1 MENHNSTFPSLFEN
15 NYIFADNAGG
25 TQIPMTVINQINSFI
40 KESYVQPLGYTKV
53 SKKVTEII
61 LEVRKFIDYF
71 FNNQQGFIIMG
82 SSASQLA
89 FNFSYQ
95 FEDILN
101 NNDEIVIANFCH
113 ESSIG
118 CFERIKNKNKNI
130 KVNWWK
136 VRPLSLEAN
145 IDDLLILI
153 NNKTRLVIFPH
164 TSNIL
169 GNILDV
175 KSIIQKIKIKNPN
188 VYTYVD
194 GVAYAPH
201 RLIDVDDFDC
211 DCYVVSFYKIFG
223 PRVSALYIKKELSDL
238 LSGINHHFIEK
249 KDHTK
254 FELGGLQYELVSG
267 LLGLKEY
274 ILQYT
279 QCNEIN
285 RVTLNTFFQHIHQ
298 TEQDLIEYF
307 NQFLENQTTFSY
319 LTDKTK
325 FQVPIFSLTTQD
337 YNLDNICL
345 FLNELG
351 IGCKTGTFYSNR
363 LLESLNFS
371 QVLRISLAH
380 YNNIDQL
387 KYIIKHLKQ
396 FQKFNEIPFNY
407 LYLKHPVN
415 EIITTSFKDLKK
427 DIYYPNERYR
437 HFSLLKINQLTKD
450 IPIEI
455 IGDLGFFQSSQYN
468 QFLGNTLRQY
478 SNISKNLVNDSNFK
492 SLINYFATL
501 INTYLKTYPE
511 YIMIHQIRVVVNE
524 NSETPVPEGIHQDGF
539 NIIAIVCVQV
549 ENISGGDSLIYDSNK
564 ILILSYPLKSGELI
578 LLNDR
583 QYFHSVSN
591 LLKKDPNKPAYR
603 DILVLTTIN

>member
-1 MENHNSTFPSLFEN
+1 
-15 NYIFADNAGG
+15 
-25 TQIPMTVINQINSFI
+25 
-40 KESYVQPLGYTKV
+40 
-53 SKKVTEII
+53 
-61 LEVRKFIDYF
+61 
-71 FNNQQGFIIMG
+71 
-82 SSASQLA
+82 
-89 FNFSYQ
+89 
-95 FEDILN
+95 
-101 NNDEIVIANFCH
+101 
-113 ESSIG
+113 
-118 CFERIKNKNKNI
+118 
-130 KVNWWK
+130 
-136 VRPLSLEAN
+136 
-145 IDDLLILI
+145 
-153 NNKTRLVIFPH
+153 
-164 TSNIL
+164 
-169 GNILDV
+169 
-175 KSIIQKIKIKNPN
+175 
-188 VYTYVD
+188 
-194 GVAYAPH
+194 
-201 RLIDVDDFDC
+201 
-211 DCYVVSFYKIFG
+211 
-223 PRVSALYIKKELSDL
+223 
-238 LSGINHHFIEK
+238 
-249 KDHTK
+249 
-254 FELGGLQYELVSG
+254 
-267 LLGLKEY
+267 
-274 ILQYT
+274 

-501 INTYLKTYPE
+501 IN
-511 YIMIHQIRVVVNE
+511 
-524 NSETPVPEGIHQDGF
+524 
-539 NIIAIVCVQV
+539 
-549 ENISGGDSLIYDSNK
+549 
-564 ILILSYPLKSGELI
+564 
-578 LLNDR
+578 
-583 QYFHSVSN
+583 
-591 LLKKDPNKPAYR
+591 
-603 DILVLTTIN
+603 